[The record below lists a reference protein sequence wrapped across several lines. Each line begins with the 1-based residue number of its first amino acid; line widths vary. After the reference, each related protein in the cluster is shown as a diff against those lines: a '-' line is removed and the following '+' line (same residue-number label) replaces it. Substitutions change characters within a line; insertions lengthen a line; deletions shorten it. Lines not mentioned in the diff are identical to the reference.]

1 MTATATDRPRPL
13 TKRQRQILDEV
24 TRFQTE
30 HGYCTSV
37 RELMRKFGWTSP
49 NAVVFHLT
57 ALRERGLVTWEP
69 GVARTLRPTGE
80 AQ

>member
-1 MTATATDRPRPL
+1 MTATATDRPAPL

-24 TRFQTE
+24 VRFHRE

-37 RELMRKFGWTSP
+37 RELMRRFGWASP

-69 GVARTLRPTGE
+69 GIARTLRPTGD
-80 AQ
+80 AT